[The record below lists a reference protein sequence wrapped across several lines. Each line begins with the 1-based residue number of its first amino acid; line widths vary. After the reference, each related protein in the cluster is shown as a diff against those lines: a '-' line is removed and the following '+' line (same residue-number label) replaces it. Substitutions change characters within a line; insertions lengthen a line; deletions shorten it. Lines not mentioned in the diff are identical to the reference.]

1 MQLQLSE
8 VSPDLKGIIIF
19 GAGGHAPVVSE
30 IARACGFEVRAIYDD
45 NPASVGKSVA
55 GVAVAGRIADL
66 PDSLT
71 GNAFIAIG
79 NNSVRRSLCERFAGL
94 TWPLLIHPHARVSSL
109 ASLGD
114 GSLVCAGAVVQPNAI
129 IGRQVIVN
137 IGACVDHDSRVG
149 DFCHIGAMA
158 YVPVNSEIGAGSHL
172 QPGSRPPFAARMPPG
187 SVIA

>member
-1 MQLQLSE
+1 MHN
-8 VSPDLKGIIIF
+8 DKNIIIL
-19 GAGGHAPVVSE
+19 GAGGHAPVVIE
-30 IARACGFEVRAIYDD
+30 IARACGFVVSAIYDD

-79 NNSVRRSLCERFAGL
+79 NNAVRRSLCERFADL
-94 TWPLLIHPHARVSSL
+94 TWPVLVHPQACVSALARL
-109 ASLGD
+109 DAGAI
-114 GSLVCAGAVVQPNAI
+114 VCAGAVLQPNAV

-172 QPGSRPPFAARMPPG
+172 QPGSRPPFAARIPPG
-187 SVIA
+187 SIIA

>member
-1 MQLQLSE
+1 MHN
-8 VSPDLKGIIIF
+8 DKNIIIF
-19 GAGGHAPVVSE
+19 GAGGHAPVVIE
-30 IARACGFEVRAIYDD
+30 IARACGFVVSAIYDD

-79 NNSVRRSLCERFAGL
+79 NNSVRRSLFERFGNL
-94 TWPLLIHPHARVSSL
+94 TWPLLIHPRACVSAL
-109 ASLGD
+109 ASLAA
-114 GSLVCAGAVVQPNAI
+114 GSLVCAGAVLQPNAV

-137 IGACVDHDSRVG
+137 IGACVDHDSRVD

-172 QPGSRPPFAARMPPG
+172 QPGSRPPFAAKIPPG